1 MSNKRATK
9 EVINTVVDREQT
21 HKGETIN
28 TVVDREQ
35 THEQSYG
42 GKLPGFMQQDPN
54 KPNQT
59 PDQEQVTSPQAA
71 VTENPVENPNQ
82 DTGQEAKPEPK
93 Q

>member
-1 MSNKRATK
+1 MSKKKTTK
-9 EVINTVVDREQT
+9 ENVIHTVIDRE
-21 HKGETIN
+21 
-28 TVVDREQ
+28 R

-42 GKLPGFMQQDPN
+42 GRLPGFFQRDRD
-54 KPNQT
+54 KPNPA

-71 VTENPVENPNQ
+71 VTENPVESPNQ